1 MDPQLIMLRQLI
13 SGDFLSGNCI
23 AVVVLI
29 GLFVALLFR
38 RESITSLGLFRM
50 GYILFLL
57 SLVIPSLVQ
66 SFFAFVGSSN
76 GIRSGLSANGTSL
89 AIYTPIGP
97 IFLAAGLLCILGSL
111 MPPRIGALHTGR
123 RHRRKSTRWMNEP
136 ERIGSRQRWCARKNF
151 LNCVSSRHSS
161 SHSQFAA

>member
-13 SGDFLSGNCI
+13 SGDYLSGNCV

-66 SFFAFVGSSN
+66 TFFVWVSPPN
-76 GIRSGLSANGTSL
+76 GMRSGLSSNGSSL
-89 AIYTPIGP
+89 AIYSAIAP
-97 IFLAAGLLCILGSL
+97 IFLAAGLMCILGSL
-111 MPPRIGALHTGR
+111 MPPRVR
-123 RHRRKSTRWMNEP
+123 RPPYRPPAPPQKHP
-136 ERIGSRQRWCARKNF
+136 
-151 LNCVSSRHSS
+151 LD
-161 SHSQFAA
+161 

>member
-1 MDPQLIMLRQLI
+1 MLRQLI

-97 IFLAAGLLCILGSL
+97 NLSGRRFAVHPRLVDAAAKAAPIQAAG
-111 MPPRIGALHTGR
+111 T
-123 RHRRKSTRWMNEP
+123 
-136 ERIGSRQRWCARKNF
+136 
-151 LNCVSSRHSS
+151 
-161 SHSQFAA
+161 AAKAPAG